1 MISKN
6 THTARLHDT
15 LSPHTQTQDKRTAV
29 RTFTMKHRSSCVH
42 FARVATSWKD
52 DDDDGKEGSTTTTT
66 TTGVRMAAA
75 LALKRRV
82 STAWVKLVGEEQSE
96 VRMLLLQGVANER
109 ERVVRDALSQSI
121 ARIAQIC
128 IPNESW
134 PEVLEHLSQMST
146 SQESRHREGGRD
158 GNARVGGDRVTES
171 FRRCTLGR

>member
-1 MISKN
+1 MISKKPEEEELA
-6 THTARLHDT
+6 ARLRDT
-15 LSPHTQTQDKRTAV
+15 LSPHREIRETAEAAV

-96 VRMLLLQGVANER
+96 VQMLLLRGVANER

-146 SQESRHREGGRD
+146 SQESRH
-158 GNARVGGDRVTES
+158 GNAAWDV
-171 FRRCTLGR
+171 FRAGNW